1 MRLSIV
7 IPAYNEEDRLP
18 STLER
23 ILSGAGALDF
33 EIIVVDDGSL
43 DRTAAVAESMGASV
57 LRLGKNGGRGA
68 AVRAGV
74 AASRGELVLEMDAD
88 GSVDAEAIPRF
99 AGFLARHPGVD
110 VLIGS
115 RNARGSLVVVPQP
128 FLRVFLGEC
137 FLLAA
142 KSLFGWDVTDYTLG
156 FKMFR
161 REAADDV
168 MRRQFDS
175 GYVAEA
181 ELVVAAR
188 GRGWRTQEL
197 PVRWAE
203 YGASKV
209 RPWRESWRSLRGLA
223 GLIARSAR
231 GVYDPAPGRHS
242 YAAAKR
248 RTTRLYRGLGW
259 PALFAR
265 IRFFTAPYAGLE
277 PHVPREGVILDLGCG
292 YGTFANLL
300 GLMAPG
306 RRVVGFDLDEAK
318 LRHAPRGLDNVTFRG
333 ADIRTAATESADA
346 ILLIHVLHHLGSY
359 AEQEPLL
366 ASCREKLKPG
376 GRLVVCEV
384 DRRPY
389 WKYLLGWLADRLLY
403 PGDDIFYRFPDELA
417 PLIESCGFQV
427 DAIRSDAGT
436 PFAHVTYVA
445 VKREVPTSR

>member
-1 MRLSIV
+1 MRLSVV

-18 STLER
+18 ATLER
-23 ILSGAGALDF
+23 VRRRVGASGC

-74 AASRGELVLEMDAD
+74 GAARGELVLEMDAD
-88 GSVDAEAIPRF
+88 GSVDAEAITRF
-99 AGFLARHPGVD
+99 AEYFERHPGVD

-115 RNARGSLVVVPQP
+115 RNARGSVVVVPQP
-128 FLRVFLGEC
+128 FLRVFLGGC

-142 KSLFGWDVTDYTLG
+142 KALFGWDVTDYTLG

-161 REAADDV
+161 KEAAGDV
-168 MRRQFDS
+168 MRHQFDA
-175 GYVAEA
+175 GFLAEA

-203 YGASKV
+203 HGNSKV

-223 GLIARSAR
+223 ALVARSLR
-231 GVYDPAPGRHS
+231 GAYDPDPGGQS
-242 YAAAKR
+242 FSAAKR
-248 RTTRLYRGLGW
+248 RTTGLYRGLGW
-259 PALFAR
+259 PSLFAR
-265 IRFFTAPYAGLE
+265 IRFFTAPYGGLE
-277 PHVPREGVILDLGCG
+277 PHVPREGLIVDLGCG
-292 YGTFANLL
+292 YGTFSNLL
-300 GLMAPG
+300 GLMGPG
-306 RRVVGFDLDEAK
+306 RRVVGLDLDEAK
-318 LRHAPRGLDNVTFRG
+318 LRHAPRGLGNVTFLG
-333 ADIRTAATESADA
+333 GDIRTAVTEPADA

-359 AEQEPLL
+359 EEQEPLL
-366 ASCREKLKPG
+366 ASCRQKLKPG

-389 WKYLLGWLADRLLY
+389 AKYLLGLLADTLLY
-403 PGDDIFYRFPDELA
+403 PGDDIFYRFPGELA
-417 PLIESCGFQV
+417 PIIESCGFRV
-427 DAIRSDAGT
+427 DTMRSDAGT

-445 VKREVPTSR
+445 VKR